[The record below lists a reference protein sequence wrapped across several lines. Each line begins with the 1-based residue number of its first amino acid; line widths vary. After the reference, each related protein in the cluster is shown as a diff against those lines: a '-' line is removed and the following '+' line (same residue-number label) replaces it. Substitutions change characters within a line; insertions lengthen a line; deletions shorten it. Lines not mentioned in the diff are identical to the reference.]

1 MFSSWPDGT
10 SELTLILRKSRETDT
25 STRRPSSSDDGV
37 GRCTGVEGASV
48 GSGSVGTVPAPVSAE
63 EPPFPAFFDDLF
75 DLLFRP
81 LFPFDEA
88 GWTAEED
95 AEAKAA
101 GPVEGYPSPVVVA
114 AADVEVEDAVAVEVD
129 CDDVA
134 VVADEVGAAVD
145 AVEIGALGSV
155 SSAKRPN
162 LAAALSSSVPCGAW
176 MRMRPLVVGRDDS
189 SKVTV
194 RWRSLSRT

>member
-1 MFSSWPDGT
+1 M
-10 SELTLILRKSRETDT
+10 
-25 STRRPSSSDDGV
+25 
-37 GRCTGVEGASV
+37 
-48 GSGSVGTVPAPVSAE
+48 PVSVVA
-63 EPPFPAFFDDLF
+63 PLFPAFFDDFF
-75 DLLFRP
+75 DLFLRP
-81 LFPFDEA
+81 VFPFDEA
-88 GWTAEED
+88 GWTAGED
-95 AEAKAA
+95 AETRAA

-114 AADVEVEDAVAVEVD
+114 AAEVEVEDAVAVEVED
-129 CDDVA
+129 DDVA

-176 MRMRPLVVGRDDS
+176 MRMRPLFVGRDDS

-194 RWRSLSRT
+194 R

>member
-10 SELTLILRKSRETDT
+10 SELTLILLKSLETDT
-25 STRRPSSSDDGV
+25 STRRHSSSDDGV

-63 EPPFPAFFDDLF
+63 VPPFPAFFDDFF
-75 DLLFRP
+75 DLLRP

-88 GWTAEED
+88 GWTAGED

-101 GPVEGYPSPVVVA
+101 GPVEGYPSPVVA
-114 AADVEVEDAVAVEVD
+114 AAEVEVEDAVAVKIEVD
-129 CDDVA
+129 DVVVDA
-134 VVADEVGAAVD
+134 LEVADGTGV
-145 AVEIGALGSV
+145 LKSV
-155 SSAKRPN
+155 SSALKRPF
-162 LAAALSSSVPCGAW
+162 LAAALSSSVPGGAW
-176 MRMRPLVVGRDDS
+176 MVMRPLVVGREDS

>member
-10 SELTLILRKSRETDT
+10 SELTLILRKSRETDK
-25 STRRPSSSDDGV
+25 STRRTSSSDDGV
-37 GRCTGVEGASV
+37 GRCVGVEGASV

-63 EPPFPAFFDDLF
+63 APPFPAFFDDFF
-75 DLLFRP
+75 DLLRP

-88 GWTAEED
+88 GWTAEEN
-95 AEAKAA
+95 AESKAA

-114 AADVEVEDAVAVEVD
+114 AAEVEVEDAVAVEVED
-129 CDDVA
+129 DDVA
-134 VVADEVGAAVD
+134 VVVDEVGAAVD

-176 MRMRPLVVGRDDS
+176 MRMRPLVDELGVS
-189 SKVTV
+189 WKVTERLV
-194 RWRSLSRT
+194 KAR

>member
-10 SELTLILRKSRETDT
+10 SELTLILRKSRETDK
-25 STRRPSSSDDGV
+25 STRRTSSSDDGV

-63 EPPFPAFFDDLF
+63 APPSPAFFDDFF
-75 DLLFRP
+75 DLFFRP

-88 GWTAEED
+88 GWTAGAD

-101 GPVEGYPSPVVVA
+101 GPVEGYPSPVVA
-114 AADVEVEDAVAVEVD
+114 AAEVEVADAVAVEVEV
-129 CDDVA
+129 DDVVVDA
-134 VVADEVGAAVD
+134 LEVADGTGV
-145 AVEIGALGSV
+145 LKSV
-155 SSAKRPN
+155 SSALKRPF
-162 LAAALSSSVPCGAW
+162 LAAALSSSVPGGAW
-176 MRMRPLVVGRDDS
+176 MVMRPLVVGRDDS

>member
-10 SELTLILRKSRETDT
+10 SGSTLILRKSRETDT

-63 EPPFPAFFDDLF
+63 VPPFPAFFDDFF
-75 DLLFRP
+75 DLLRP

-88 GWTAEED
+88 GWTAGED
-95 AEAKAA
+95 AEAIAA
-101 GPVEGYPSPVVVA
+101 GPVEGYPSPVVA
-114 AADVEVEDAVAVEVD
+114 AAEVEVEGAVAVEVED
-129 CDDVA
+129 DDV
-134 VVADEVGAAVD
+134 VVAVDEVGAAAD
-145 AVEIGALGSV
+145 AVETGALGNV
-155 SSAKRPN
+155 SSAAKRPS

-176 MRMRPLVVGRDDS
+176 MRMRPLVVGRNDS